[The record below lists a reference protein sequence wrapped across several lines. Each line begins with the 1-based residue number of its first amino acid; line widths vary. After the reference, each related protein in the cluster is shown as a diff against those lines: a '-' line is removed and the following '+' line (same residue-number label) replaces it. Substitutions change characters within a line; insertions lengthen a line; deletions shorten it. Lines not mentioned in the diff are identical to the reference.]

1 MIVYKIDKQAH
12 ARANNRVR
20 EMDAVLRELAPTL
33 QILSE
38 ILSEQSEAISSPTIN
53 AFRADLIQRINIAV
67 TQTSKIAE
75 DAQRLVAV
83 SDQAG
88 KHLSAIEEHFGAQ
101 LRNPAA
107 APSNTPTNQLVG

>member
-12 ARANNRVR
+12 ARANNKVK
-20 EMDAVLRELAPTL
+20 EMDAVLREVAPTL
-33 QILSE
+33 QILAE
-38 ILSEQSEAISSPTIN
+38 ILTDQSESISSPTIN
-53 AFRADLIQRINIAV
+53 AFRAELIQRVNAAV
-67 TQTSKIAE
+67 TQTAKIAD

-101 LRNPAA
+101 LRTNPQPAQ
-107 APSNTPTNQLVG
+107 SNTAQLVS